1 MKTLRNLYLVLAIL
15 SYSIAIQAQD
25 VSFTQFFAM
34 PYQINPAL
42 TGTIDGKY
50 RIGMIYKDQW
60 RGGVDNPYTTTAIGG
75 EVRFDVNPAE
85 KKNPDRAGI
94 SLFFLNDQVNTFSL
108 NTSQISISS
117 AFHKSL
123 GREGNQYLGAGAQIS
138 IYQRNIGYDNLDF
151 GDEFNELDA
160 FDQGTDELLPPNN
173 IGFFDLS
180 LGLNYLI
187 KPRKGTSILAGAAYH
202 HITGPNASFF
212 AKKDNL
218 NPAIYP
224 FAVLQQRIVAHLN
237 LDQQLSEYFHI
248 QPRVLYQQQG
258 YDKEIRVG
266 TNFQYFSEGYLN
278 AFHFGA
284 WLSAVEN
291 VDGFSMNYLSPL
303 VGFQLKSFLIGLSY
317 DINIRQT
324 FGDTRGLNAFELTL
338 RFNGDYYNDDGF
350 CPEF

>member
-1 MKTLRNLYLVLAIL
+1 LKNLYLALILLVFSIDLA
-15 SYSIAIQAQD
+15 AQD

-85 KKNPDRAGI
+85 KRNPDRAGI
-94 SLFFLNDQVNTFSL
+94 GIFFMNDQVNTFSL
-108 NTSQISISS
+108 NTSQIAISG
-117 AFHKSL
+117 AYHKSL
-123 GREGNQYLGAGAQIS
+123 GKDGNQFLGAGAQIS
-138 IYQRNIGYDNLDF
+138 IFQRNIGYDNLNF
-151 GDEFNELDA
+151 GDEFNELDG
-160 FDQGTDELLPPNN
+160 FDQTSAEILPPNN
-173 IGFFDLS
+173 LGFVDIS
-180 LGLNYLI
+180 LGFTYLI
-187 KPRKGTSILAGAAYH
+187 KPRKSTSVLAGAALH
-202 HITGPNASFF
+202 HLTSPNASFF
-212 AKKDNL
+212 EGQENL
-218 NPAIYP
+218 NPAIDP
-224 FAVLQQRIVAHLN
+224 NSLLLQRIVAHVSV
-237 LDQQLSEYFHI
+237 DQKLSEFLHI

-258 YDKEIRVG
+258 YNKEVRIG
-266 TNFQYFSEGYLN
+266 TNLQYFTEGNLN

-284 WLSAVEN
+284 WLSAVDN
-291 VDGFSMNYLSPL
+291 VDGFSMNYFSPL
-303 VGFQLKSFLIGLSY
+303 VGFQLKSFLIGFSY

-324 FGDTRGLNAFELTL
+324 FGDTRGLDAFELTF